1 MNREVLVSH
10 VDRQK
15 EISKLSKVAVS
26 NTLKALDLNTII
38 TQRKKAREVFI
49 RAMMKNVDPL
59 FTESLRNGRELLKAK
74 SARPNA

>member
-15 EISKLSKVAVS
+15 EISKESKSAVQKA
-26 NTLKALDLNTII
+26 LKSLDLNLII

-49 RAMMKNVDPL
+49 RAMIKNLDPL
-59 FTESLRNGRELLKAK
+59 FTESLRNGRELLRAK
-74 SARPNA
+74 SARPD

>member
-15 EISKLSKVAVS
+15 EISKLSKSAVERS
-26 NTLKALDLNTII
+26 LKSLNLNLII
-38 TQRKKAREVFI
+38 TQRKKAREVFV
-49 RAMMKNVDPL
+49 RTMLKNVDPL

-74 SARPNA
+74 SVRPNA

>member
-1 MNREVLVSH
+1 MNREVLVKH

-15 EISKLSKVAVS
+15 EISKKSKPAVEKA
-26 NTLKALDLNTII
+26 LKSLDLNLII

-49 RAMMKNVDPL
+49 RAMIKNLDPL

-74 SARPNA
+74 SA